1 MNQEERNIDHEL
13 EQMRQDYAALKE
25 HYDKQQIVTDYLL
38 QKAMKSD
45 VNWLFM
51 EMKLLPILSL
61 FLIAITAAYTFI
73 FGLDFIAIA
82 LIAVTVLYIIGVI
95 WLYHGVRKGD
105 IYNGD
110 ILSTAET
117 LRKFKRKYILI
128 EVILCTYFAVFIIYA
143 AFYLASMKMS
153 RQMVLNR
160 ELILILI
167 CVATYVAEYFWA
179 KRILKSCD
187 GIIER
192 LKINEE

>member
-73 FGLDFIAIA
+73 FGLDFIAIVSMR
-82 LIAVTVLYIIGVI
+82 LPPRRFRKTSSSIAT
-95 WLYHGVRKGD
+95 
-105 IYNGD
+105 
-110 ILSTAET
+110 S
-117 LRKFKRKYILI
+117 
-128 EVILCTYFAVFIIYA
+128 AVFPP
-143 AFYLASMKMS
+143 S
-153 RQMVLNR
+153 RPL
-160 ELILILI
+160 
-167 CVATYVAEYFWA
+167 
-179 KRILKSCD
+179 D
-187 GIIER
+187 
-192 LKINEE
+192 

>member
-95 WLYHGVRKGD
+95 WLYQGVRKGD

-117 LRKFKRKYILI
+117 LRKFKRKYILR

-167 CVATYVAEYFWA
+167 CVATYVVEYFWA

-192 LKINEE
+192 LKINDE